1 MVYCDAQSN
10 STYCLIGLCLMVSVY
25 LNTGA
30 HQYSRLD
37 LAWVKLEVMVVV
49 VVVVVV
55 GSYGSGVLPHLR
67 SKSADIIPYHS
78 G

>member
-1 MVYCDAQSN
+1 
-10 STYCLIGLCLMVSVY
+10 MVSVY

-49 VVVVVV
+49 VVVVGV